1 MTLFLWIKGKTMS
14 TPTLEL
20 YKYDSC
26 PFCQRVMRLVD
37 SLNLK
42 VEMRDIMHSQEN
54 LQKLVSDTGKRTVP
68 CLYIDSKPM
77 FESSDI
83 MAWLQENSDN
93 LLKNS

>member
-1 MTLFLWIKGKTMS
+1 MN
-14 TPTLEL
+14 TPKLEL
-20 YKYDSC
+20 YKFDSC
-26 PFCQRVMRLVD
+26 PFCLRVMSLIE

-42 VEMRDIMHSQEN
+42 VEMRDIMHNRED

-68 CLYIDSKPM
+68 CLYIDGAPM